1 MANFGDILSSITLG
15 SRQSVRRNFADTAFE
30 AYETDNSLEFKVFN
44 ATGSTLTKGTVVYVN
59 GVQGDKPTVAKAD
72 ADLEGAS
79 SKTLGLVQHD
89 IPNMEEGLVIEAGLL
104 FGSDGDNFSTTGYTA
119 GDLLWLSTTA
129 GQFTATRPTQPAH
142 GVFIGYVTRVH
153 ANAGAILVNIING
166 QELEELHD
174 VLIASPV
181 NKNVLAYDST
191 ATLWKNA
198 EPQLRVLEVFTTDA
212 NGTTSS
218 EVDAYSYTVPANT
231 LTVNGESLHAVYG
244 GTKANTSPDVV
255 TVNFAGTKIG
265 DSEDITT
272 AGDWRFE
279 VDIVRTSN
287 TAARATVLFT
297 HNSVTKVK
305 TTTVS
310 TNLDFTTGE
319 ILKLTLYAEDVG
331 TNITAKTG
339 KVWKL
344 RAA

>member
-1 MANFGDILSSITLG
+1 MANLFDETLPDALAEPEQNTVLRHSYGPGVFDATTAPGTGDDALDG
-15 SRQSVRRNFADTAFE
+15 FRP
-30 AYETDNSLEFKVFN
+30 NSLWYD
-44 ATGSTLTKGTVVYVN
+44 ATGKKLY
-59 GVQGDKPTVAKAD
+59 
-72 ADLEGAS
+72 LC
-79 SKTLGLVQHD
+79 
-89 IPNMEEGLVIEAGLL
+89 I
-104 FGSDGDNFSTTGYTA
+104 DNTA
-119 GDLLWLSTTA
+119 GAAVWKEVVISDS
-129 GQFTATRPTQPAH
+129 
-142 GVFIGYVTRVH
+142 
-153 ANAGAILVNIING
+153 
-166 QELEELHD
+166 
-174 VLIASPV
+174 SPV
-181 NKNVLAYDST
+181 TPLQQF
-191 ATLWKNA
+191 L
-198 EPQLRVLEVFTTDA
+198 TDA